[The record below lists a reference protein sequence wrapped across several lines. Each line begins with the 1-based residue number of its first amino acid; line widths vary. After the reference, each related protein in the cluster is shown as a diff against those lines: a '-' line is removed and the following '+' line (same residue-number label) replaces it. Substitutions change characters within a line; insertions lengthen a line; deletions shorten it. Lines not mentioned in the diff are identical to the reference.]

1 MRPKPAINEI
11 YHIFNRGVEK
21 RIVFLNDADKKR
33 FVQNLYIFNDSTP
46 IINNNRPDLR
56 EVRLLSE
63 EREKLVEI
71 LAFTLMPNHYHLMLK
86 QVAENGRTECMR
98 KIGTGYTNYFN
109 TKYQRV
115 GSLFQG
121 KYKAALLEN
130 QRHFMYLPHY
140 IHLNPL
146 DIKFPEW
153 RKRRL
158 KNIEITIEFIE
169 SYPWSSYAEY
179 VGLPSKLP
187 KLVDEK
193 FINEFFED
201 SQQYQKDL
209 KEWLL
214 ENNFNGIEDIALEP

>member
-1 MRPKPAINEI
+1 MRPKPSTDEI

-21 RIVFLNDADKKR
+21 RIVFLTDADKKR
-33 FVQNLYIFNDSTP
+33 FAQNLYIFNDSAL

-63 EREKLVEI
+63 KREKLVEI
-71 LAFTLMPNHYHLMLK
+71 LAFALMPNHYHLMVK
-86 QVAENGRTECMR
+86 QIAENGITEFMR

-115 GSLFQG
+115 GPLFQG

-140 IHLNPL
+140 IHANPL
-146 DIKFPEW
+146 DMGFPAW

-158 KNIEITIEFIE
+158 KHVASAIKFLE

-179 VGLPSKLP
+179 TGLPSKLP
-187 KLVDEK
+187 RLIEPNFV
-193 FINEFFED
+193 NEFFE
-201 SQQYQKDL
+201 SPQQYKKDFQ
-209 KEWLL
+209 EWLL
-214 ENNFNGIEDIALEP
+214 EKNLTDIGDIALE